1 MTTKIQIRPGRK
13 MTLPHDVADELG
25 VTDGDEF
32 LIELKD
38 GSLTLHPALTIPRD
52 EAYLFTS
59 EWQTVLR
66 NAEME
71 LASGDYVEF
80 DNVDDLLK
88 DLNS

>member
-1 MTTKIQIRPGRK
+1 